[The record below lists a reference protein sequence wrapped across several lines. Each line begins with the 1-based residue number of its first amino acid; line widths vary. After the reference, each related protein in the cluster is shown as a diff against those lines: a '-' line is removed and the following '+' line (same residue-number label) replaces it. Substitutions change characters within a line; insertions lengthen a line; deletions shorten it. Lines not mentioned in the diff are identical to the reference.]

1 MISNATRLFDVLMP
15 GNIEKLPEKLLC
27 YKKNGEWTY
36 YTPTKTRDLAFGL
49 ASYFI
54 SEKYNQG
61 STAEEKSKIGLIC
74 FSRPNW
80 LVVDFAAQL
89 TGALLVPLYPNIS
102 ASEIIHIFNE
112 TEIKICFVGNMEL
125 YNLLESLKPEIP
137 TLKRVYVFD
146 DPTPENNWE
155 NIVHPFTPEVESK
168 VSQNAKEIGEDDIAT
183 IIYTSGTTGMPK
195 GVMLTHKNILS
206 NVIMA
211 SQEVFSK
218 FHLKQNKSL
227 SFLPLNHILEKML
240 MYVYLYNEFS
250 VSFAENIE
258 KVAQNLQEVKPYVF
272 VTVPRLLE
280 KVYEKILQ
288 KGQELTG
295 WKKNLFFWS
304 IKLANQYDISGNN
317 PFLYKLKLFIA
328 DKLIYSKWRA
338 ALGGNVQA
346 IVVGGAA
353 CQQRLIKIFGAAK
366 IVILEGYGLTETSP
380 VIAVNR
386 YENEDR
392 KLGTVG
398 RILKGVQVK
407 FLEDGEI
414 LCKGDNVMK
423 GYYKRPNE
431 TEEALADGWFHTG
444 DIGEME
450 NGFLKI
456 TDRKKEFLKTSG
468 GKYVAPQ
475 PIENKL
481 KENFLIEQI
490 MLVGDSQKFVS
501 ALIVPNFPSLKE
513 WASKHN
519 IPFNNNQDLIK
530 LPQVIEQYQAII
542 DKYNPSFN
550 HVEQIKK
557 FTLIADEW
565 TVESGDL
572 TPSVKMKRKVITK
585 KYADLIAK
593 FYEEKILV

>member
-27 YKKNGEWTY
+27 YKKDGEWIY
-36 YTPTKTRDLAFGL
+36 YSPQKTRDLAFGL

-54 SEKYNQG
+54 NEGYNQG
-61 STAEEKSKIGLIC
+61 KTIEENAKIGLIC

-102 ASEIIHIFNE
+102 ATEIIHIFNE
-112 TEIKICFVGNMEL
+112 TEIKICYVGNMDL
-125 YNLLESLKPEIP
+125 YNLLQSLRPEIP
-137 TLKRVYVFD
+137 TLQQVFVFD

-155 NIVHPFTPEVESK
+155 NTVHPFTPDIEKK
-168 VSQNAKEIGEDDIAT
+168 VMENCKNIQADDIAT

-206 NVIMA
+206 NVLMA
-211 SQEVFSK
+211 SEEVFAK
-218 FHLKQNKSL
+218 FKLGQNKSL

-304 IKLANQYDISGNN
+304 INLANNYDISGNN
-317 PFLYKLKLFIA
+317 SFLYKLKLFIA

-353 CQQRLIKIFGAAK
+353 CQQRLIRVFGAAK

-392 KLGTVG
+392 RIGTVG

-414 LCKGDNVMK
+414 LCKGDNIMK
-423 GYYKRPNE
+423 GYYKRPKE

-444 DIGEME
+444 DIGEIE
-450 NGFLKI
+450 DGFLKI

-490 MLVGDSQKFVS
+490 MLVGDGQKFVS
-501 ALIVPNFPSLKE
+501 ALIVPNFPSLQE
-513 WASKHN
+513 WAGKHDISFTDN
-519 IPFNNNQDLIK
+519 KNLIQSPK
-530 LPQVIEQYQAII
+530 VLEQYQSII
-542 DKYNPSFN
+542 DKYNPNFN

-557 FTLIADEW
+557 FVLISDEW

-585 KYADLIAK
+585 KYADIIAS
-593 FYEEKILV
+593 FYEDKILA

>member
-1 MISNATRLFDVLMP
+1 MNRLFDVLMP
-15 GNIEKLPEKLLC
+15 GNIEKLPEELLR
-27 YKKNGEWTY
+27 YKKDEEWTY
-36 YTPTKTRDLAFGL
+36 YSPQKTRDLAFGL

-54 SEKYNQG
+54 DKDFNTG
-61 STAEEKSKIGLIC
+61 KTAEEKSKIGLIC

-80 LVVDFAAQL
+80 LVVDIATQL
-89 TGALLVPLYPNIS
+89 SGALLVPLYPNITS
-102 ASEIIHIFNE
+102 NEIVHIFNE

-125 YNLLESLKPEIP
+125 YNLLISLQSDIP
-137 TLKRVYVFD
+137 TLKEIYVFD
-146 DPTPENNWE
+146 DPNPENNWE
-155 NIVHPFTPEVESK
+155 NVVKPFTPELEKAVLENSKLVE
-168 VSQNAKEIGEDDIAT
+168 EDDIAT

-206 NVIMA
+206 NVKMCSDQA
-211 SQEVFSK
+211 VSK
-218 FHLKQNKSL
+218 IPFTRKRSL
-227 SFLPLNHILEKML
+227 SFLPLNHIFEKTL
-240 MYVYLYNEFS
+240 MYLYLYNQFS

-258 KVAQNLQEVKPYVF
+258 KVAQNLQEVQPNVF
-272 VTVPRLLE
+272 CTVPRLLE

-288 KGQELTG
+288 KGQSLSG

-304 IKLANQYDISGNN
+304 IKLANQYEISGNKS
-317 PFLYKLKLFIA
+317 FLYKLKLAIA

-380 VIAVNR
+380 VISVNR
-386 YENEDR
+386 YAAEDR
-392 KLGTVG
+392 RLGTVG
-398 RILKGVQVK
+398 RILDGVQVK

-414 LCKGDNVMK
+414 LCKGDSIMQ
-423 GYYKRPNE
+423 GYFKRPKE
-431 TEEALADGWFHTG
+431 TAEALTDGWFHTG
-444 DIGEME
+444 DIGIME
-450 NGFLKI
+450 DGFLKI

-468 GKYVAPQ
+468 GKYVSPQ

-481 KENFLIEQI
+481 KENYLVEQI
-490 MLVGDSQKFVS
+490 MLVGDGQKFVS

-513 WASKHN
+513 WAQKHGVS
-519 IPFNNNQDLIK
+519 FKDNNDLIK
-530 LPQVIEQYQAII
+530 SPKIVEQFQTII
-542 DKYNPSFN
+542 DKYNPEFN

-557 FTLIADEW
+557 FTLIPDEW

-585 KYADLIAK
+585 KYATEIDA
-593 FYEEKILV
+593 FYSQETANV